1 MCVVYNIFYQI
12 LSKQS
17 ATRMKYF
24 AMLQSPGHRLN
35 AKASGLFRLLYLGRH
50 ANNVDSLT
58 MKNNLYV
65 VIAAGEL
72 ITLFWVR
79 TRFNQLDWLNCFSS
93 FYAAC
98 VKENLHSES
107 ESGLELTTRAPHD
120 WQGAWSTEQQKVS
133 RTW

>member
-1 MCVVYNIFYQI
+1 MC
-12 LSKQS
+12 
-17 ATRMKYF
+17 
-24 AMLQSPGHRLN
+24 
-35 AKASGLFRLLYLGRH
+35 LGRH

-72 ITLFWVR
+72 ITLFWAR
-79 TRFNQLDWLNCFSS
+79 TRFNQPDWLNSFSS
-93 FYAAC
+93 FHAAC

-107 ESGLELTTRAPHD
+107 ESGLELTARAPHHR
-120 WQGAWSTEQQKVS
+120 QGAWSTKQQKVS

>member
-1 MCVVYNIFYQI
+1 MC
-12 LSKQS
+12 
-17 ATRMKYF
+17 
-24 AMLQSPGHRLN
+24 
-35 AKASGLFRLLYLGRH
+35 LGRY

-72 ITLFWVR
+72 ITLLWAR
-79 TRFNQLDWLNCFSS
+79 TRFNQPDWLNCFSS
-93 FYAAC
+93 FHAAC

-107 ESGLELTTRAPHD
+107 ESGLELRARAPHH
-120 WQGAWSTEQQKVS
+120 WQGAWSSEQQKVS